1 MLLQSEGTSLEHDC
15 RKQGILELLNLEDTP
30 LKHSSAFA
38 IERSRGGCSEALLLS
53 QTLYSMTAS
62 NCSKA
67 CILMRVVTLIGTVT
81 LAAAILFRSPSDL
94 RMGVFIIVSVAAPTL
109 AVRSLLTGTF
119 VWTRLFLR
127 VLGVFTSFQ
136 RAQLSHFIS
145 IFEMATLAFFAAS
158 PIILWKIHQPVGA

>member
-1 MLLQSEGTSLEHDC
+1 MRFHDPCRPSTRPTLRAGAFPTGMLLQSEGTSLEHDC

-38 IERSRGGCSEALLLS
+38 IERSRGGCSEVLLLS

-119 VWTRLFLR
+119 V
-127 VLGVFTSFQ
+127 
-136 RAQLSHFIS
+136 
-145 IFEMATLAFFAAS
+145 
-158 PIILWKIHQPVGA
+158 